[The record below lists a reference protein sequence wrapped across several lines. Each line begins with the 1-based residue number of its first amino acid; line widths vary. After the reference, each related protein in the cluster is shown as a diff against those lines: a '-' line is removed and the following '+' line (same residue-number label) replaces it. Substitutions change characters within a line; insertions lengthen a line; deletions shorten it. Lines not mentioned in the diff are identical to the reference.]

1 MSILNLDVC
10 SLASSPTTPNVPPPA
25 PELLYSTVYS
35 LRLYDVYI
43 HVAFIELLSIEIS
56 LATTSS
62 PSTLVPSSSSSSSAS
77 KCMALID
84 PNWLSALLQFLLC
97 PHVSF
102 QHLFYI
108 GAFIFLWTYIHILHC
123 NYKTLLPRIQDLKFY
138 SSNTFICLLIA

>member
-1 MSILNLDVC
+1 MINVSILNLDVC
-10 SLASSPTTPNVPPPA
+10 SL
-25 PELLYSTVYS
+25 LLLLLMFHLQHLNYYNQQSIV
-35 LRLYDVYI
+35 RLYDVYI

-62 PSTLVPSSSSSSSAS
+62 PSTLVPSSSSAS

-97 PHVSF
+97 PHVSS

-108 GAFIFLWTYIHILHC
+108 GAFIFLWAYIHILHC

-138 SSNTFICLLIA
+138 SSNTFTCLLIA